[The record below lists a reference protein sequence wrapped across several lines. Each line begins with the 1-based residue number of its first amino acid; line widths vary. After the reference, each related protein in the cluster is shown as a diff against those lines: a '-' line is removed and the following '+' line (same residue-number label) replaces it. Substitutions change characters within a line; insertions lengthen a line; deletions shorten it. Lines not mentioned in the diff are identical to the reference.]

1 MDDAFIE
8 WRLIKNPITG
18 EKDTVIG
25 KRGNGTEE
33 SVLIDN
39 PIYLEWLAQGKST
52 IEELEE

>member
-52 IEELEE
+52 IEELKE